1 MNRDDGTVLVQAIG
15 GLLLAALVSV
25 AMLDLGSL
33 HLTRTSLSTVAADAA
48 LAASTAIDVDALYE
62 QGIGM
67 TLPLDPILATDR
79 ALASVM
85 FVSDPR
91 LQDLRVDDVDVVDDA
106 VRVQVSA
113 LVETPLRGFGA
124 DQYVRLHAAA
134 TASVPTR
141 F

>member
-1 MNRDDGTVLVQAIG
+1 MKRDDGTVLVQAIG

-33 HLTRTSLSTVAADAA
+33 HLTRTALSTIATDAA
-48 LAASTAIDVDALYE
+48 LAASTAIDVDAIYE
-62 QGIGM
+62 QGVGA
-67 TLPLDPILATDR
+67 TLPLDSELATNR

-91 LQDLRVDDVDVVDDA
+91 LHDLRIDDVNVINDA

-113 LVETPLRGFGA
+113 LVESPLHGFGA
-124 DQYVRLHAAA
+124 DAAVRLHAAA
-134 TASVPTR
+134 TATVPTR